1 MKNKFRL
8 AVLVSGRGSN
18 LQALIENILSGRL
31 KAVITVVISD
41 NFKAN
46 AVNIAL
52 ENGIPA
58 VSLER
63 SGFNSKKDFEAKILN
78 VLKGYSPDLI
88 VLAGYMQILSGA
100 FIKEYPMKIIN
111 IHPALLP
118 SFKGLDAQQQALN
131 YGVKITGATV
141 HFIDEGVDS
150 GPIILQET
158 VPVKPEDSRDV
169 LADRILKKEHKL
181 LTEAIELIR
190 KNKVLIDG
198 RKTIIKK

>member
-118 SFKGLDAQQQALN
+118 SFKGLDAQ
-131 YGVKITGATV
+131 
-141 HFIDEGVDS
+141 
-150 GPIILQET
+150 
-158 VPVKPEDSRDV
+158 
-169 LADRILKKEHKL
+169 
-181 LTEAIELIR
+181 
-190 KNKVLIDG
+190 
-198 RKTIIKK
+198 